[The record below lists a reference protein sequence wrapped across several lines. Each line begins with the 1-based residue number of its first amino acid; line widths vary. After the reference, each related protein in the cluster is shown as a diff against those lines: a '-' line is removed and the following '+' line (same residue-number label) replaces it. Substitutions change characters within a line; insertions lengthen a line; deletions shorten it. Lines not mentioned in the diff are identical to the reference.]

1 MKYDAN
7 RHYLYP
13 VIRPHSDDYPKSSFS
28 TLLENR
34 QTSSNVEV
42 KLEFLIS
49 DEIIEDH
56 VLTSQARC
64 LAMLYCRD
72 TMYRQP
78 LETTLDNNRFC
89 LLETISMRYLRNQVE
104 VHPAIVACDT
114 IENFPTST
122 AHTEYGNIS
131 IPIEKGRPL
140 AVDNSWSF
148 VVNPQQLKVDS
159 LFKLKVDNQ
168 DEYKVDEFDLKIDH
182 NERFVDIIAN
192 QDTIDMFRRLRGV
205 RNATIPSVFLSS
217 LITVLSYFRELDDD
231 NDGEIPESIPSIG
244 WYRCIHQKLK
254 DNNINLGSSNFGS
267 EHTIMRAAQLLLTSD
282 SLLRPFGRLFKL
294 GLIDDAE

>member
-78 LETTLDNNRFC
+78 LETTYNNRFC